1 VPFQYR
7 KCFQTHVRAEYS
19 RNAIEFRQA
28 VGSIS
33 DVNFTDIFAPSW
45 GHGDASKASK
55 LQRRPNYTPT
65 IEGVNSSHRV
75 GPIRLVG
82 VHITAPGG
90 GDVKAVSHDPPSAP
104 DKYQPRYN
112 GERPSWGWFVRH
124 AHTVSFTN
132 CTLSVA
138 EAGTHEE
145 HRAAVVLDDVRG
157 VSWEGGSIVPAAAK
171 AVSGCEVLVRGV
183 EDDKLQTGLRT
194 CPWDPSIASAAAAV
208 EAVDATTGAG

>member
-1 VPFQYR
+1 MPFQYR
-7 KCFQTHVRAEYS
+7 KYFQTHARAEYS

-33 DVNFTDIFAPSW
+33 DVNFTNIFAPSW

-208 EAVDATTGAG
+208 EAV